1 MDFSMKRTEQYAIL
15 FFSVVIL
22 ALLVKLF
29 AFDIMPISGPSMQPT
44 FRTGSVIVEFKLAW
58 GIPLP
63 FTNRYIVRWGTP
75 REGDIVIY
83 PWQGRN
89 VIKRCVATGGTPLV
103 FSEESGYSVLVAG
116 RIIPLTFGQY
126 QKLRGAARVP
136 EGTVFALG
144 DNMAESRDSREYG
157 FVSID
162 SIHGKALWK

>member
-1 MDFSMKRTEQYAIL
+1 MDFSMKRTEQYVIV
-15 FFSVVIL
+15 FFAVVIL

-29 AFDIMPISGPSMQPT
+29 AFDIMPISGPSMLPT
-44 FRTGSVIVEFKLAW
+44 LRTGSVVVEFKLAW

-63 FTNRYIVRWGTP
+63 FSNRYLVRWGAP
-75 REGDIVIY
+75 REDDIVIY

-89 VIKRCVATGGTPLV
+89 VIKRCVATAGTPLV
-103 FSEESGYSVLVAG
+103 FSDETGYSVFVAG
-116 RIIPLTFGQY
+116 REVPLTYEQY
-126 QKLRGAARVP
+126 QKLKGAKRVP